1 MRYFIIF
8 TITIILALFIAFYK
22 PYLYVYNDSVTIEY
36 NYNEPDYRW
45 EYDINNNNLSIKKVT
60 DNKWILTPKSN
71 GKTFISFKYVN
82 NDDVKYTINYEFKVS
97 NKKIYWING
106 EAKGLLNFPNP
117 YWQYFLKLI

>member
-22 PYLYVYNDSVTIEY
+22 PYLYVYNDSVTIDY

-117 YWQYFLKLI
+117 Y